1 MNKQA
6 LNPPSEA
13 LRNCIAKMLT
23 QVHSKPVSC
32 DDEIVY
38 RHLNAVKPK
47 PEPNI
52 YILERRQVTRT
63 L

>member
-1 MNKQA
+1 MKNQI
-6 LNPPSEA
+6 NPPSEA

-23 QVHSKPVSC
+23 LVHSKPVSC

-38 RHLNAVKPK
+38 RHLNAVKPI

-52 YILERRQVTRT
+52 YLLERKQVART